1 MLKHRYAV
9 NTVCVE
15 KFGSR
20 SMMEDLEDVLNW
32 KQGDRFGSPCRGEM
46 K

>member
-20 SMMEDLEDVLNW
+20 GMMEDLEEVLN
-32 KQGDRFGSPCRGEM
+32 
-46 K
+46 